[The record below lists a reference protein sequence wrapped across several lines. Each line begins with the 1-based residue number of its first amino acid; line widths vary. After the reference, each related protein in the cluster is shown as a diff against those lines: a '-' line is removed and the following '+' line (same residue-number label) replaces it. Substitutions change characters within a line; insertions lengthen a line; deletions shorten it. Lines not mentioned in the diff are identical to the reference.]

1 MNFSRVFC
9 ITFSNSLN
17 LLTRA
22 LLSSDTL
29 PSDPGFGSWEETS
42 PVASLVG
49 WCSDSLSETCWLPA
63 VSCVSTSLCSI
74 FCLRFTNPAK
84 FSKPTVS
91 RRGQK
96 SPQIWR
102 MRSDV
107 RLATTL
113 NPAVT
118 PPQSRARQSSQP
130 EWV

>member
-1 MNFSRVFC
+1 MNFSRLFC

-22 LLSSDTL
+22 SLSSDILT
-29 PSDPGFGSWEETS
+29 PDPGFGSWEETS
-42 PVASLVG
+42 PVASFVC

-63 VSCVSTSLCSI
+63 GSCVSTSLCSI

-84 FSKPTVS
+84 FTKSTVS

-96 SPQIWR
+96 QSQLWR
-102 MRSDV
+102 MRSGV

>member
-1 MNFSRVFC
+1 MNFSRLFC

-22 LLSSDTL
+22 SLSSDIL

-42 PVASLVG
+42 PVASFVC

-63 VSCVSTSLCSI
+63 VSCVSTSPCSI
-74 FCLRFTNPAK
+74 FCLHFTNPAK
-84 FSKPTVS
+84 FTKSTVS
-91 RRGQK
+91 RRGQP
-96 SPQIWR
+96 PQIWR
-102 MRSDV
+102 VRSDV

-130 EWV
+130 EWL